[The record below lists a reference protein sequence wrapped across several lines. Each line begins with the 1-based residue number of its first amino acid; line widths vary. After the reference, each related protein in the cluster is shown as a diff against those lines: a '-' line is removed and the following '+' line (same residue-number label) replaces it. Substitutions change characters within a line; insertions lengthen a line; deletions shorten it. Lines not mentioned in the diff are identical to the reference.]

1 MKILSRMLSR
11 KIDPQDGV
19 DMEDEVARDAL
30 DDAGQVQGARK
41 RSMMA
46 LTEELIA
53 ESRPATLFVT
63 HSRSEAERLSDRI
76 LTLAGTPASLT

>member
-1 MKILSRMLSR
+1 MDEPFVSL
-11 KIDPQDGV
+11 DPDIA
-19 DMEDEVARDAL
+19 D
-30 DDAGQVQGARK
+30 
-41 RSMMA
+41 SMMA